1 MFCKF
6 TFCLLWAIYFID
18 CNSFLMNK
26 YINMYILKYT
36 ITLIIAQLLLGIKG
50 KNNNLTN
57 LSISIF
63 QT

>member
-1 MFCKF
+1 
-6 TFCLLWAIYFID
+6 
-18 CNSFLMNK
+18 MNK

-57 LSISIF
+57 LSTSIF